1 MANKK
6 SGAIASMSEGDWRAK
21 SDLETLLEAER
32 IKRDPSRLKAVRS
45 CAKQK
50 KDDLVGDLGA
60 ITEVE
65 EKEE

>member
-6 SGAIASMSEGDWRAK
+6 NGAIASMTEGDWRAK

-32 IKRDPSRLKAVRS
+32 IKRDPARLKAVRA

-50 KDDLVGDLGA
+50 KNDLVGDLGTIA
-60 ITEVE
+60 EVE
-65 EKEE
+65 EKE